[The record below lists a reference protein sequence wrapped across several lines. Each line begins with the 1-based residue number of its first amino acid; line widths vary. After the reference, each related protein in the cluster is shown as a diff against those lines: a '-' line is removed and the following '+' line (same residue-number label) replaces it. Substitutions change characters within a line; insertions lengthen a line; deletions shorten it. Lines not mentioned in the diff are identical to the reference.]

1 VGIYDQWIMHIE
13 THFTKPIREFKQ
25 KVTSCWVKLQQL
37 SGLSRPAFAD
47 PIPAVL
53 GPPETEKDKLKYQLK
68 IKN

>member
-1 VGIYDQWIMHIE
+1 MGIYDQWNMHIEE

-37 SGLSRPAFAD
+37 SGLSRPAFTD

-53 GPPETEKDKLKYQLK
+53 GPSETEKRC
-68 IKN
+68 